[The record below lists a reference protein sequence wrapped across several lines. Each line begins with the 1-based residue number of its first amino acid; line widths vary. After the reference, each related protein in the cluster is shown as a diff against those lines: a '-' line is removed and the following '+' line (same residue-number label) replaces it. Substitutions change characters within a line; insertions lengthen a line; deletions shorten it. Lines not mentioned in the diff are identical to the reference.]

1 VNFIS
6 NSNLIEYIL
15 LVIFIL
21 FSAFFS
27 ASEAAFLT
35 VNKIRLKNYEKEGNL
50 KARLAVSIT
59 ENFDEA
65 LSAIL
70 IGNNVVNIAASSVAT
85 VLMTRLFNSSGVI
98 ISTIVMTILILT
110 FGEVLPKTIAKENS
124 EKFVLKVAKP
134 LKLFILITYPIVYL
148 FIKLKNL
155 VVKLSNSD
163 NSKPSVTEQEL
174 KYIIESIEEEGVL
187 EKQESEMVQSALEF
201 DEKSAAD
208 ILTPRVD
215 MIAINIDDDIEKN
228 KEIILSE
235 RYSRIPVYKDNVDN
249 IIGILHTRD
258 YLETLIENRE
268 IDLLKIIQPCYFIY
282 GGKELSSLLN
292 DFKRKKLHVAIVVDD
307 YGGTLGMVTMEDLL
321 EQIVGDIWDED
332 EEIEQKF
339 ITISSDM
346 YEVRGDAN
354 LKELS
359 EFLEYEDR
367 NFDSNY
373 TSLGGWVLEKF
384 NRIPDV
390 GESFIYNNFRIIVN
404 EIEEQRITKLII
416 KKITNED
423 N

>member
-1 VNFIS
+1 M
-6 NSNLIEYIL
+6 
-15 LVIFIL
+15 VIFIL

>member
-1 VNFIS
+1 MNFIS

>member
-1 VNFIS
+1 
-6 NSNLIEYIL
+6 
-15 LVIFIL
+15 
-21 FSAFFS
+21 
-27 ASEAAFLT
+27 
-35 VNKIRLKNYEKEGNL
+35 
-50 KARLAVSIT
+50 
-59 ENFDEA
+59 
-65 LSAIL
+65 
-70 IGNNVVNIAASSVAT
+70 
-85 VLMTRLFNSSGVI
+85 
-98 ISTIVMTILILT
+98 
-110 FGEVLPKTIAKENS
+110 
-124 EKFVLKVAKP
+124 
-134 LKLFILITYPIVYL
+134 L
-148 FIKLKNL
+148 FIKLKSF

-187 EKQESEMVQSALEF
+187 EKQESELVQSALEF
-201 DEKSAAD
+201 DEKSATD

-235 RYSRIPVYKDNVDN
+235 RYSRIPVYKDNIDN

-354 LKELS
+354 LKELF
-359 EFLEYEDR
+359 EFLEYDDR
-367 NFDSNY
+367 NFDGNY

-423 N
+423 S